1 MCSSDLDDL
10 VVTVRSTGET
20 ITVKCWYAGDS
31 NRLYAFEFSDGTV
44 WDQEEIELRRD
55 REIVG
60 TDGDDVL
67 TGSSGDDVLVG
78 RRGNDTLR
86 GEFGDD
92 VYVWNPGDGNDVV
105 RDPYGD
111 NTLRFGAGV
120 APENVRVTS
129 DGKDLFLTIG
139 EGGERITVSD
149 WFADGRSLSS
159 VRFSDVYL
167 YAKSE

>member
-1 MCSSDLDDL
+1 M
-10 VVTVRSTGET
+10 
-20 ITVKCWYAGDS
+20 
-31 NRLYAFEFSDGTV
+31 
-44 WDQEEIELRRD
+44 
-55 REIVG
+55 
-60 TDGDDVL
+60 
-67 TGSSGDDVLVG
+67 LVG

-92 VYVWNPGDGNDVV
+92 VYVWNPGDGNNVV
-105 RDPYGD
+105 QNPYGD

-159 VRFSDVYL
+159 VRFSDGTVWS
-167 YAKSE
+167 AKEVESRVDRRILGTNGDDVLNGLPWDDIIVGGKGNNVLRGGAGRDTYEWNDRDRKSVV